1 MLVQQKNKYERNPNR
16 VNVACT
22 ALGKIEHFRTMQNSK
37 MQFDINICDTHVPHW
52 RKQCESEKRK
62 HHFVF
67 WHFFARIFFFSGIN
81 CFQVVLLLYRLL
93 ARFFFH
99 SLLCWYTRKHF
110 QFCYWFPT
118 FSGRK
123 IVGRNVFTAL
133 KLTEKSIMIFREC
146 SEQKAMEQLPRK
158 NDVFCINNLLQSHSP
173 NAPSCSRCLSYSSAV
188 RQCGRHFQLR
198 NYYTDFLK
206 CSDCFAF
213 ECCSKIHSI
222 QWTRPNCAV
231 FFCCFGYARNA
242 LCAEPINDKRLRVQS
257 ECECEWTG
265 NTLRYYL

>member
-1 MLVQQKNKYERNPNR
+1 MWELKTETSFCFL
-16 VNVACT
+16 A
-22 ALGKIEHFRTMQNSK
+22 
-37 MQFDINICDTHVPHW
+37 
-52 RKQCESEKRK
+52 
-62 HHFVF
+62 
-67 WHFFARIFFFSGIN
+67 FFARIFFSLASIVF
-81 CFQVVLLLYRLL
+81 RL
-93 ARFFFH
+93 FCYCIVYWHVFFH

-110 QFCYWFPT
+110 QFCHWFET

-173 NAPSCSRCLSYSSAV
+173 NAPSFSRCLSCSSAV

-198 NYYTDFLK
+198 NYYSDFLK

-213 ECCSKIHSI
+213 ECCSKFIPFNGHEQTVPFFLLLRLCTECFMCWAYKWQAIASPIRMRMRMNGKYITLLPLSSI
-222 QWTRPNCAV
+222 RSIPLLTYAISLSVWA
-231 FFCCFGYARNA
+231 FFCVPVHS
-242 LCAEPINDKRLRVQS
+242 LCAHWHS
-257 ECECEWTG
+257 EWPK
-265 NTLRYYL
+265 